1 MKQIVLTLS
10 PELHDALQHLA
21 GRDETAFEDILN
33 DALRNDLRRRID
45 ARAAHNMATLA
56 PLRAMLGD
64 DLADATDWYDLQ
76 ERLQA
81 LGYQVR
87 RCGGGLS
94 LQDLSG
100 THICSC
106 ADLGYSH
113 TRLTRRF
120 GRPIP
125 PVAAHMKMAS

>member
-1 MKQIVLTLS
+1 MKQIVLNLS

-21 GRDETAFEDILN
+21 GRDETAFEEILKG
-33 DALRNDLRRRID
+33 ALRNDLRRRIN
-45 ARAAHNMATLA
+45 ARSARKAATVA
-56 PLRAMLGD
+56 PLLAMVGD

-76 ERLQA
+76 ERLRTQ
-81 LGYQVR
+81 GYQLD

-94 LQDLSG
+94 LRQLSG
-100 THICSC
+100 EYVCSC

-113 TRLTRRF
+113 ARLTRRF

-125 PVAAHMKMAS
+125 PVATQMKMAS